1 VVYCSKCGAKNDDD
15 AEHCTQ
21 CGAALAVSRE
31 KRLERRA
38 EEWGEE
44 FGRRAEAWGR
54 QMEREFK
61 GECFGLPEGGA
72 IVGIILGVIILILGF
87 AWLANLSGSPCRHHR
102 GNLDPCE
109 RGVRR
114 SPQKITIPPFSTSY
128 TFTLRAIVEFSCGLG
143 VKSSAVDYFIGRL
156 IRMK

>member
-1 VVYCSKCGAKNDDD
+1 MIRCFAIGNGRVHWALHKAYERFCAYACPLELKSVVYCSKCGAKNDDD

-21 CGAALAVSRE
+21 CGATLKVSRE

-54 QMEREFK
+54 QMEREFE
-61 GECFGLPEGGA
+61 GECFGLPQGGA

-87 AWLANLSGSPCRHHR
+87 AWLANIDVWTYLGPLAVIIVGILILVSVVYS
-102 GNLDPCE
+102 
-109 RGVRR
+109 VARR
-114 SPQKITIPPFSTSY
+114 
-128 TFTLRAIVEFSCGLG
+128 R
-143 VKSSAVDYFIGRL
+143 
-156 IRMK
+156 